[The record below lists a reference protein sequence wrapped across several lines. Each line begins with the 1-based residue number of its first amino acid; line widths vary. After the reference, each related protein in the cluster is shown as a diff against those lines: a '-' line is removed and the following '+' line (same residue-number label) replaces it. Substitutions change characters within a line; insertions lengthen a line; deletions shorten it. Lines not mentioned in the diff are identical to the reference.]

1 MTVKQGIE
9 NGLMEQSLELCDFC
23 GVTGINPTDKSYACG
38 KCKGMK
44 IVNHLQIQ
52 LDIKIPYTCE
62 ADRIE
67 SEKQICIDLHN
78 MFENMHV

>member
-1 MTVKQGIE
+1 MTIEKSIE
-9 NGLMEQSLELCDFC
+9 NGVIKQTLKLCDVC
-23 GVTGINPTDKSYACG
+23 DGTGVNPTDKSYVCG

-67 SEKQICIDLHN
+67 NEEQMCINIRNILED
-78 MFENMHV
+78 M